1 MTESD
6 LIWLAPW
13 AAFAAGLMA
22 VVLRLRRTRRSA
34 RRTPRP
40 RARQSVA
47 GRPGHDRRRPAERAK
62 SNQGTEG
69 QHGDPG
75 PGPGG

>member
-13 AAFAAGLMA
+13 AVFVAGLMA
-22 VVLRLRRTRRSA
+22 VLLRLRRTRRSA
-34 RRTPRP
+34 RRTPPP

-47 GRPGHDRRRPAERAK
+47 NQPGHDRPPAERAE
-62 SNQGTEG
+62 SNRGTEG